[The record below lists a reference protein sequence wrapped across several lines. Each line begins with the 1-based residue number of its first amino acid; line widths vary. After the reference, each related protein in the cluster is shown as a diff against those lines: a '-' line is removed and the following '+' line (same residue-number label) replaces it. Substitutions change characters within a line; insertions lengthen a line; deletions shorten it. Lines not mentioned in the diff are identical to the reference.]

1 MGGSSPA
8 ANEQGHPRPNGL
20 NTINVGG
27 SSYIWV
33 MGITAGGREVQIEF
47 FSGQR
52 ATGRVFAQYDRFDLI
67 EVFGQLIVVPH
78 GDVVGC

>member
-1 MGGSSPA
+1 
-8 ANEQGHPRPNGL
+8 
-20 NTINVGG
+20 
-27 SSYIWV
+27 

-78 GDVVGC
+78 GDVVGRPRLLPRGRCSRKR